1 MREHDDRDAP
11 DNIAMDSR
19 AGGLAVWL
27 WLSRFTNGVVRA
39 AGVALVLVGLW
50 AGVKVVFEAWSL
62 YRDPTAV
69 DRLAR
74 VIDRAS
80 HVDSLIP
87 APGAAPPAGSPAG
100 RPGAPTEERFRPS
113 YFLAWVVA
121 ILLLL
126 LVGKLASW
134 TVRAGG
140 QLAIHREAPPSLP

>member
-1 MREHDDRDAP
+1 MRQHDDRDAP
-11 DNIAMDSR
+11 DNTATDRR
-19 AGGLAVWL
+19 AGGVDVWL

-87 APGAAPPAGSPAG
+87 APAAAPPAGNPAG
-100 RPGAPTEERFRPS
+100 RPAAPADERFRPS

-134 TVRAGG
+134 TIRAGG
-140 QLAIHREAPPSLP
+140 QLAIHPAAPRSLA